1 MVALQHVLDPAVE
14 PLDHAVGLGRSGRR
28 EAVFNIEGCAE
39 RVEVVLACRGAFA
52 QAEEPVGELLAIV
65 RQDGADPYWAGALQI
80 SQKAPGVGGCF
91 AVVNADKNPTGGAI
105 NRHEQVA
112 ARRLIGHLRQV
123 FHVDVD
129 VSGLVSL
136 EAAALWAGLLC
147 LEIAQVAYTMP
158 TQTAVQ
164 T

>member
-1 MVALQHVLDPAVE
+1 MPSFTEKV
-14 PLDHAVGLGRSGRR
+14 
-28 EAVFNIEGCAE
+28 
-39 RVEVVLACRGAFA
+39 
-52 QAEEPVGELLAIV
+52 
-65 RQDGADPYWAGALQI
+65 
-80 SQKAPGVGGCF
+80 
-91 AVVNADKNPTGGAI
+91 
-105 NRHEQVA
+105 
-112 ARRLIGHLRQV
+112 RQV